1 VVNLSKLRNKNKL
14 GQKANYYQQDLKLLK
29 ASIYYFYKLRNENK
43 ISNEVLNNLTR
54 YSCSVF
60 IETQIESTIQNTLE
74 KNLAKFLVSELGLSD
89 NEVDFDVLYSFEE
102 SSKIIES
109 LKKIAYV

>member
-1 VVNLSKLRNKNKL
+1 MSKLRNRNKL

-54 YSCSVF
+54 YSCAVF
-60 IETQIESTIQNTLE
+60 IENQIESTIQNTLE
-74 KNLAKFLVSELGLSD
+74 KNIAKFLGSELYLSD
-89 NEVDFDVLYSFEE
+89 NEVDFDALYSFEE
-102 SSKIIES
+102 SSKVIES